1 MTTMTSFLFFRSNST
16 SMIYHREFIHPKSNT
31 WVVFVHGA
39 GGSNVV
45 WFRQLKEFKKH
56 FNVLLVDLRGH
67 GKSKPSDV
75 DEDSEYSF
83 DEVAMDVIAIM
94 DHLEIKKAHLVGISL
109 GCIVVRAID
118 KLSPGRAESIILGGA
133 VIQFNKTIKVLIG
146 MAKILNSVL
155 PYMWLYKINALILMP
170 YRRHRE
176 SRNIFIKEAIKLGEK
191 EFRKWMKLTREIK
204 ANLNEFLHREPSAPV
219 LYLMGDGDH
228 MFLPMVADLV
238 KKQVNAKLEIIKNSG
253 HCCNLD
259 QAGVFN
265 ELCIRFINTTSGSQK
280 FRQFNAQTGM
290 VK

>member
-1 MTTMTSFLFFRSNST
+1 
-16 SMIYHREFIHPKSNT
+16 MIYHRKFPHPKSKT

-45 WFRQLKEFKKH
+45 WFRQMKEFKKH

-67 GKSKPSDV
+67 GKSKPDNQE
-75 DEDSEYSF
+75 EDLEYSF
-83 DEVAMDVIAIM
+83 DEVALDVIRIM
-94 DHLEIKKAHLVGISL
+94 DHLEIEKAHLVGISL
-109 GCIVVRAID
+109 GCIVIRAID
-118 KLSPGRAESIILGGA
+118 KLAPGRAESIILGGA
-133 VIQFNKTIKVLIG
+133 IIQFNKTIKVLIS

-155 PYMWLYKINALILMP
+155 PYMWLYKLNALILMP

-176 SRNIFIKEAIKLGEK
+176 SRNIFIQEAIKLGEK

-204 ANLNEFLHREPSAPV
+204 SNLNEFIHSEPSAPV

-238 KKQVNAKLEIIKNSG
+238 KKQVNAKLEIINNSG

-259 QAGVFN
+259 QAGIFN
-265 ELCIRFINTTSGSQK
+265 EISIRFIRRNSSGRKETLQ
-280 FRQFNAQTGM
+280 NAKAIP
-290 VK
+290 VL

>member
-1 MTTMTSFLFFRSNST
+1 MTFAKIKFEIEIGY
-16 SMIYHREFIHPKSNT
+16 MIYHRKFLHPKSNT

-67 GKSKPSDV
+67 GKSKPDV
-75 DEDSEYSF
+75 QEQDSEYTF
-83 DEVAMDVIAIM
+83 EQVAKDVIGIM
-94 DHLEIKKAHLVGISL
+94 DFLQIQKAHLVGISL

-118 KLSPGRAESIILGGA
+118 KLAPGRAQSIILGGA
-133 VIQFNKTIKVLIG
+133 VIQFNKTLKVLIG

-155 PYMWLYKINALILMP
+155 PYMWLYKLNALILMP

-191 EFRKWMKLTREIK
+191 EFRKWMKMTREIK
-204 ANLNEFLHREPSAPV
+204 SNLNDFLKREPSAPV

-238 KKQVNAKLEIIKNSG
+238 KRQVNARLEIIRNSG

-259 QAGVFN
+259 QANLFN
-265 ELCIRFINTTSGSQK
+265 EISIHFIKLNSTQLRQNLCILNNQAGI
-280 FRQFNAQTGM
+280 

>member
-1 MTTMTSFLFFRSNST
+1 
-16 SMIYHREFIHPKSNT
+16 MIYHRKFIHPKSST

-67 GKSKPSDV
+67 GKSKPPVQEV
-75 DEDSEYSF
+75 DSGYSF
-83 DEVAMDVIAIM
+83 DEVAMDVIGIM
-94 DHLEIKKAHLVGISL
+94 DHLEIRKAHLVGISL
-109 GCIVVRAID
+109 GCIVIRAID
-118 KLSPGRAESIILGGA
+118 KLAPGRAESIILGGA
-133 VIQFNKTIKVLIG
+133 IVQFNKTIKVLIG

-170 YRRHRE
+170 NRKHRE
-176 SRNIFIKEAIKLGEK
+176 SRNVFIKEAIKLGEK
-191 EFRKWMKLTREIK
+191 EFKKWMKLTREIK
-204 ANLNEFLHREPSAPV
+204 TNLNDFLHREPSAPV

-238 KKQVNAKLEIIKNSG
+238 KKHVNAKLEVIKNSG

-259 QAGVFN
+259 QARLFN
-265 ELCIRFINTTSGSQK
+265 EISIHFIKKNSSVVPVFQK
-280 FRQFNAQTGM
+280 S
-290 VK
+290 

>member
-1 MTTMTSFLFFRSNST
+1 
-16 SMIYHREFIHPKSNT
+16 MIYHRKFIHPKSRT

-67 GKSKPSDV
+67 GKSKPAV
-75 DEDSEYSF
+75 QEEDSGYSF
-83 DEVAMDVIAIM
+83 DEVALDVIRIM

-109 GCIVVRAID
+109 GCVVIRAID
-118 KLSPGRAESIILGGA
+118 KLAPGRAESIILGGA
-133 VIQFNKTIKVLIG
+133 IIQFNKTIKVLIS

-155 PYMWLYKINALILMP
+155 PYMWLYKLNALILMP

-176 SRNIFIKEAIKLGEK
+176 SRNIFIKEAIKLGEI
-191 EFRKWMKLTREIK
+191 EFGKWMKMTREIK
-204 ANLNEFLHREPSAPV
+204 VNLKEFLNREPSAPV

-228 MFLPMVADLV
+228 MFLPMVTDLV

-259 QAGVFN
+259 QSGIFN
-265 ELCIRFINTTSGSQK
+265 EISIHFIKRNSEKQK
-280 FRQFNAQTGM
+280 LAN